1 MSGSQEMVTDGDLG
15 EILVH
20 NCGCTANLMLITDTE
35 LYVANAG
42 DCRCVL
48 ATFESAEKIIAK
60 DLSVDHKPDLESEK
74 TRIEKAGG
82 FVK

>member
-1 MSGSQEMVTDGDLG
+1 M
-15 EILVH
+15 LVIADACLLH
-20 NCGCTANLMLITDTE
+20 LNQLK
-35 LYVANAG
+35 
-42 DCRCVL
+42 
-48 ATFESAEKIIAK
+48 KIIAK